1 MVVIVVTMV
10 AELGKQT
17 GQTRIAFEEGMDGLQ
32 PLDIAIGT
40 SPRQINQKCCAQVS
54 DDWG

>member
-1 MVVIVVTMV
+1 MVMVV

-17 GQTRIAFEEGMDGLQ
+17 GQTRIAFAERMDGLQ
-32 PLDIAIGT
+32 PLDIAIGI

-54 DDWG
+54 DGWN